1 MASRPLE
8 GTRVLDFTWVM
19 AGPVATRILAALGAE
34 VIKIERKPEIYLASQ
49 MGITNDIN
57 RDKLS
62 VSINMASPMGI
73 ELAQRLVRITDIV
86 MDNFSA
92 RVMRQ
97 WKMDYENLVKI
108 KPDIICLS
116 MSGFGHTGP
125 HTNYVSFGPTLQ
137 ALTGFSLMM
146 ADQQGRPAGFSYS
159 YSDSAGGYSGALAAM
174 FALWHRKRTGQGQ
187 FVDFSQFEG
196 LTSLIGP
203 DLLDMSINHRQPQPH
218 KWVSQE
224 GPAAPHGV
232 YKCRPRGEDA
242 DRWIVISVSTQE
254 QWRRFM
260 AVIGDP
266 PWVSDPR
273 FRTLYSRM
281 RHSRELDE
289 FVGRWAD
296 EQDAEAAMSLLQSAH
311 VAAGLVENIEDAALR
326 DPQFAARS
334 YWPAVKMADGAKNQ
348 VSGMPYKLSMTPPA
362 VVNGAHPVGA
372 DADYVLGELLGIGRA
387 EREQMVKDKVI
398 WVY

>member
-8 GTRVLDFTWVM
+8 GIRVLDFTWVM
-19 AGPVATRILAALGAE
+19 AGPVSTRILAALGAE

-62 VSINMASPMGI
+62 VSINMASPQGI
-73 ELAQRLVRITDIV
+73 EIAQRLARISDIV

-97 WKMDYENLVKI
+97 WKMDYESLVKI
-108 KPDIICLS
+108 KPDIICVS

-125 HTNYVSFGPTLQ
+125 HTNYVRFGQTLQ
-137 ALTGFSLMM
+137 ALTGFSLRM

-159 YSDSAGGYSGALAAM
+159 YSDSAGGYTGALAAM
-174 FALWHRKRTGQGQ
+174 FALWHHKRTGQGQ

-203 DLLDMSINHRQPQPH
+203 DLLDISINQRPPQPH
-218 KWVSQE
+218 KWRSQE

-232 YKCRPRGEDA
+232 YKCAPRGQDA
-242 DRWIVISVSTQE
+242 DRWIVISVSTHE
-254 QWRRFM
+254 QWRQF
-260 AVIGDP
+260 AAAIGNP
-266 PWVSDPR
+266 PWTADPR

-281 RHSRELDE
+281 QHSTALDE
-289 FVGRWAD
+289 LVGQWAAG
-296 EQDAEAAMSLLQSAH
+296 QGAEAAVALLQNAH
-311 VAAGLVENIEDAALR
+311 VPAGLVENIEDAALR
-326 DPQFAARS
+326 DPQFAARG
-334 YWPAVKMADGAKNQ
+334 YWPAVTMSDGAKSQ
-348 VSGMPYKLSMTPPA
+348 VSGMPYKLSRTPPA
-362 VVNGAHPVGA
+362 VLNGAHAVGA
-372 DADYVLGELLGIGRA
+372 DTDYVLGELLGIDHT
-387 EREQMVKDKVI
+387 EREQLVKDKII

>member
-1 MASRPLE
+1 MSRPLE
-8 GTRVLDFTWVM
+8 GIRVLDFTWVM

-34 VIKIERKPEIYLASQ
+34 VIKIERQPEIYLASQ
-49 MGITNDIN
+49 MGIANDIN

-62 VSINMASPMGI
+62 VSINMANPRGI
-73 ELAQRLVRITDIV
+73 ELAQSLARISDIV

-97 WKMDYENLVKI
+97 WKMDYDNLVAI
-108 KPDIICLS
+108 KPDIICVS

-146 ADQQGRPAGFSYS
+146 ADEQGRPAGFSYS
-159 YSDSAGGYSGALAAM
+159 YSDSAGGYTGALAAM
-174 FALWHRKRTGQGQ
+174 FALWHRKRTGKGQ

-203 DLLDMSINHRQPQPH
+203 DLLDMSVNRRKPQPH
-218 KWVSQE
+218 KWRSQE

-232 YKCRPRGEDA
+232 YKCRPRGQDA
-242 DRWIVISVSTQE
+242 DRWIAISVRSQE
-254 QWRRFM
+254 QWHRF
-260 AVIGDP
+260 AAAIGNP
-266 PWVSDPR
+266 PWTADPR

-281 RHSRELDE
+281 QHDAALDQL
-289 FVGRWAD
+289 VGQWT
-296 EQDAEAAMSLLQSAH
+296 QGQNAEAAVALLQDAG

-326 DPQFAARS
+326 DPQFQARG
-334 YWPAVKMADGAKNQ
+334 YWPAVAMPGGARTQ
-348 VSGMPYKLSMTPPA
+348 VSGMPFKMSRTPPN
-362 VVNGAHPVGA
+362 VLNGAHNVGA
-372 DADYVLGELLGIGRA
+372 DADYVLGDLLGISPADRQRLA
-387 EREQMVKDKVI
+387 NDKVI
-398 WVY
+398 WVE

>member
-8 GTRVLDFTWVM
+8 GIRVLDFTWVM
-19 AGPVATRILAALGAE
+19 AGPVSTRILAALGAE
-34 VIKIERKPEIYLASQ
+34 VIKIERQPEIYLASQ

-62 VSINMASPMGI
+62 VSINMASSQGI
-73 ELAQRLVRITDIV
+73 GLAQRLVRITDIV

-108 KPDIICLS
+108 KSDIICLS

-159 YSDSAGGYSGALAAM
+159 YSDSAGGYTGALAAM

-218 KWVSQE
+218 KWASQE
-224 GPAAPHGV
+224 GPAAPHGA
-232 YKCRPRGEDA
+232 YKCRPRGQDA

-254 QWRRFM
+254 QWRRFT
-260 AVIGDP
+260 AAIGNP

-273 FRTLYSRM
+273 LRTLYSRM
-281 RHSRELDE
+281 RHSKELDE
-289 FVGRWAD
+289 FVGRWAA
-296 EQDAEAAMSLLQSAH
+296 EQEAEAAMSLLQNAQ
-311 VAAGLVENIEDAALR
+311 VPAGLVENIEDAALR
-326 DPQFAARS
+326 DPQFSARG
-334 YWPAVKMADGAKNQ
+334 YWPAVTMPDGTKNQ
-348 VSGMPYKLSMTPPA
+348 VSGMPYKLSTTPPA
-362 VVNGAHPVGA
+362 VVNGAHAVGA
-372 DADYVLGELLGIGRA
+372 DADFVLGDLLGIGRD
-387 EREQMVKDKVI
+387 EREQLVKDKVI

>member
-19 AGPVATRILAALGAE
+19 AGPVSTRILAALGAE
-34 VIKIERKPEIYLASQ
+34 VIKIERQPEIYLASQ
-49 MGITNDIN
+49 MGIANDIN

-62 VSINMASPMGI
+62 MSINMASPQGI
-73 ELAQRLVRITDIV
+73 ELAQRLVRITDLV
-86 MDNFSA
+86 RDNFSA

-125 HTNYVSFGPTLQ
+125 HSNYVSFGPTLQ

-159 YSDSAGGYSGALAAM
+159 YSDSAGGYTGALAAM

-218 KWVSQE
+218 KWSSQE

-232 YKCRPRGEDA
+232 YKCRPRGQDA

-254 QWRRFM
+254 QWRRFT
-260 AVIGDP
+260 AAIGNP
-266 PWVSDPR
+266 PWVSDLR

-281 RHSRELDE
+281 RHNRELDE
-289 FVGRWAD
+289 FIGRWAA
-296 EQDAEAAMSLLQSAH
+296 EQEAEAAMSLLQDAH

-326 DPQFAARS
+326 DPQFAVRG
-334 YWPAVKMADGAKNQ
+334 YWPAVTMPDGTKNQ

-362 VVNGAHPVGA
+362 VLNGAHAVGA
-372 DADYVLGELLGIGRA
+372 DANYVLGELLGIGRA
-387 EREQMVKDKVI
+387 EQEQLVKDKVI

>member
-62 VSINMASPMGI
+62 VSINMASPQGI

-108 KPDIICLS
+108 KPDIICVSL
-116 MSGFGHTGP
+116 SGFGHTGP

-187 FVDFSQFEG
+187 FVDFSQLEG

-218 KWVSQE
+218 KWGSQE

-232 YKCRPRGEDA
+232 YKCRPRGQDA

-254 QWRRFM
+254 QWRRFT
-260 AVIGDP
+260 AAIGNP

-281 RHSRELDE
+281 RHSKELDE
-289 FVGRWAD
+289 FVGRWTV
-296 EQDAEAAMSLLQSAH
+296 EQEAEAAMSLLQSAQ

-326 DPQFAARS
+326 DPQFAARG
-334 YWPAVKMADGAKNQ
+334 YWPAVTMPDGTKNQ
-348 VSGMPYKLSMTPPA
+348 VSGMPYKLSMTPAA
-362 VVNGAHPVGA
+362 VLNGAHAVGA
-372 DADYVLGELLGIGRA
+372 DADYVLGDLLGIGRA
-387 EREQMVKDKVI
+387 EREQLVKDKVI

>member
-8 GTRVLDFTWVM
+8 GIRVLDFTWVM

-49 MGITNDIN
+49 MGINNDIN

-62 VSINMASPMGI
+62 VSINMSNPKGI
-73 ELAQRLVRITDIV
+73 ELAQRLVRLSDIV

-97 WKMDYENLVKI
+97 WKMDYANLVKI

-146 ADQQGRPAGFSYS
+146 ADEQGRPAGFSYS

-174 FALWHRKRTGQGQ
+174 FALWHRRRTGQGQ

-203 DLLDMSINHRQPQPH
+203 ALLDMSINRRKPQPPQ
-218 KWVSQE
+218 WQPQE

-232 YKCRPRGEDA
+232 YRCRSRGDDN
-242 DRWIVISVSTQE
+242 DRWIAISVRNQD
-254 QWRRFM
+254 QWRRFT
-260 AVIGDP
+260 AAIGNP
-266 PWVSDPR
+266 AWTSDPR
-273 FRTLYSRM
+273 FRTLFSRM
-281 RHSRELDE
+281 QHAAALDDL
-289 FVGRWAD
+289 VGKWAA
-296 EQDAEAAMSLLQSAH
+296 QQGAESAMALLQSAH
-311 VAAGLVENIEDAALR
+311 VSAGLVENIEDAAER
-326 DPQFAARS
+326 DPQFKARG
-334 YWPAVKMADGAKNQ
+334 YWSEVQMHDGSKSH
-348 VSGMPYKLSMTPPA
+348 VSGMPFTLSHTPPA
-362 VVNGAHPVGA
+362 VRNGAHPVGA
-372 DADYVLGELLGIGRA
+372 DADYVLGELLGINRAGRDRLV
-387 EREQMVKDKVI
+387 EDKVI
-398 WVY
+398 WIY